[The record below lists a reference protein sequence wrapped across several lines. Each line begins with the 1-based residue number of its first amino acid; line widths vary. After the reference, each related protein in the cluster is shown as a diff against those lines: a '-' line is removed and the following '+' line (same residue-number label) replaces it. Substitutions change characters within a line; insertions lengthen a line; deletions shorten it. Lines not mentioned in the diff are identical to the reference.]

1 MSLLEAKV
9 VDINFVLAVANIIVI
24 DIHNTHVHVQYV
36 QVITMRHVV
45 DGIRSFGP
53 VYGSWMF
60 AYERFNS
67 WLHRRVMN
75 RRLETYRVCLLIMYM
90 RALFGP
96 YIKSQYCGGLH
107 VLTARLYR

>member
-1 MSLLEAKV
+1 MHLL
-9 VDINFVLAVANIIVI
+9 
-24 DIHNTHVHVQYV
+24 
-36 QVITMRHVV
+36 RHVV

-75 RRLETYRVCLLIMYM
+75 RRFPEATLMETYRVCLLIMYVCM
-90 RALFGP
+90 HCLV
-96 YIKSQYCGGLH
+96 H
-107 VLTARLYR
+107 T